1 MSEADKTRL
10 EGVTIVW
17 AGSMCAATA
26 LLGALEDVGAT
37 VERLP
42 LIEFGPPENEREA
55 RQILSNLDRFSWILF
70 TSARAAGAMAGLPSP
85 AARVAAVGPATER
98 RLLEQGWQVDLT
110 PEQNDANGLADA
122 LNKELPVERPVL
134 FVRGD
139 RARRTLPDRLVA
151 MGMSVEEVV
160 GYTTHPVGSGRAEE
174 AVRRIVDSADAVIMG
189 SPLGVETLAGAAKP
203 GTLGELKSGL
213 KWFCL
218 GAATHEAL
226 KIAGIEEVAFPSKA
240 SPKQLVEIFVSTFRK

>member
-17 AGSMCAATA
+17 TGSKDAATS

-42 LIEFGPPENEREA
+42 LIEFGPPEDELEVE
-55 RQILSNLDRFSWILF
+55 QMFSNIDRFSWILF
-70 TSARAAGAMAGLPSP
+70 TSARAADGVAGLPSP
-85 AARVAAVGPATER
+85 AARVAAVGPATRR
-98 RLLEQGWQVDLT
+98 RLLEQGWRVDLT

-122 LNKELPVERPVL
+122 LSEELPVERPVL

-139 RARRTLPDRLVA
+139 RARRALPDRLIA
-151 MGMSVEEVV
+151 MGVSVEEVV
-160 GYTTHPVGSGRAEE
+160 VYATRPVGQRRAED

-189 SPLGVETLAGAAKP
+189 SPSGVETLIGATKP
-203 GTLGELKSGL
+203 GALGELKPGL

-218 GAATHEAL
+218 GGATREAL
-226 KIAGIEEVAFPSKA
+226 KTAGIQEVAFPKKTT
-240 SPKQLVEIFVSTFRK
+240 PKQLVEIFFRAF